1 MVHRPWPVSGHGVS
15 AFIER
20 LTKLYRPH
28 FLTSRRFV
36 PFPSGSTLSFLQRLL
51 PVPDQWREQI
61 FADAAG
67 AGFDLSGDRHAGG
80 KIEEAAVDLHL
91 HFWPVS
97 CLTASWSIRQTR
109 ASGLP
114 SSPGGP
120 W

>member
-1 MVHRPWPVSGHGVS
+1 MYWQVVMVHRPWPVSGHGVS

-67 AGFDLSGDRHAGG
+67 AGSQRRPPCRG
-80 KIEEAAVDLHL
+80 KIEEAVVDLHL
-91 HFWPVS
+91 HF
-97 CLTASWSIRQTR
+97 
-109 ASGLP
+109 GP
-114 SSPGGP
+114 SAA
-120 W
+120 